1 MEATPFGD
9 MPEGDYVITLVL
21 SPASSAYLPRY
32 SPSTLPPST
41 PPAPVVLASPPFQLH
56 WRESQCTHQAHPTL
70 PAVARCIADD
80 SLSAYFSPRT
90 SRPRPRAKSRPSLSN
105 LGSLP
110 ARLPATR
117 AAGSRDDGGGA
128 ERAEGEG
135 EAEGEAEGE
144 GKPIGDPSYVA
155 PADISPLARFATGR
169 RYSLA

>member
-1 MEATPFGD
+1 

-32 SPSTLPPST
+32 SANTLPT
-41 PPAPVVLASPPFQLH
+41 CAPPAAAVLASAPFELH

-70 PAVARCIADD
+70 PAVARCVADD

-90 SRPRPRAKSRPSLSN
+90 SRPRPRAKSRPSLSH

-110 ARLPATR
+110 AILPASR
-117 AAGSRDDGGGA
+117 AVGSRDGGGA

-135 EAEGEAEGE
+135 EAAAEEEGEAE